1 VNRGPIIFLGAFLT
15 FSFAWFGLVFTP
27 YMQLLPT
34 DPIQQEGGGS
44 YPQPL
49 IGDAARGVKVYQSMG
64 CIYCHTQQVRPAPFT
79 SDIERGWGGIGK
91 RRTVPLDYINDRPVM
106 LGTMRTGP
114 DLANVGHRGDA
125 VYQHKHLYNP
135 RFLLKDSIMPAF
147 RFLYEWEN
155 EENVRAD
162 ERMLASEL
170 TGLELGEKA
179 KARKIDGKDILY
191 REDGKQLVP
200 TDDARALVAYLTSLK
215 RDAALPA
222 PKPAT
227 PNP

>member
-1 VNRGPIIFLGAFLT
+1 MNRGPLIFLGAFLT

-34 DPIQQEGGGS
+34 DPVPQEAGGS

-49 IGDAARGVKVYQSMG
+49 IGDAAQGVKVYQSMG
-64 CIYCHTQQVRPAPFT
+64 CVYCHTQQVRPSPFT
-79 SDIERGWGGIGK
+79 SDIERGWGGPGK
-91 RRTVPLDYINDRPVM
+91 RRTVPLDYIHDKPVM

-114 DLANVGHRGDA
+114 DLANIGHRGDA

-135 RFLLKDSIMPAF
+135 RFLLADSIMPAF
-147 RFLYEWEN
+147 RFLYEWVN
-155 EENVRAD
+155 EDQVRPD
-162 ERMLASEL
+162 EKSLAKEL
-170 TGLELGEKA
+170 TDLA
-179 KARKIDGKDILY
+179 ITSRQSHQQGKL
-191 REDGKQLVP
+191 LVP
-200 TDDARALVAYLTSLK
+200 TDEGRALVAYLLSMK
-215 RDAALPA
+215 RDATLPA